1 MVYYA
6 IVMPQHSD
14 LPKGEAAEGEKKAKV
29 TLASFGTQFW
39 LYIIG
44 MALAI
49 ASAAAFMNNIAMIV
63 VGTGI
68 DATGAAVA
76 TIMTGFTVGMMIGGA
91 AYPLL
96 YGLLKRAAMAVYLPV
111 SYTHLAAIC
120 ATSSVPRRSPSSC
133 SPSPSSRSCAGRSWR
148 AAKSPWRSRR
158 SSSA

>member
-1 MVYYA
+1 MAYYA

-68 DATGAAVA
+68 CVTGARVEA
-76 TIMTGFTVGMMIGGA
+76 TIMTGFTVGMMIGGSGIPA
-91 AYPLL
+91 ARRPAQACGHGRLP
-96 YGLLKRAAMAVYLPV
+96 AA
-111 SYTHLAAIC
+111 
-120 ATSSVPRRSPSSC
+120 
-133 SPSPSSRSCAGRSWR
+133 
-148 AAKSPWRSRR
+148 
-158 SSSA
+158 